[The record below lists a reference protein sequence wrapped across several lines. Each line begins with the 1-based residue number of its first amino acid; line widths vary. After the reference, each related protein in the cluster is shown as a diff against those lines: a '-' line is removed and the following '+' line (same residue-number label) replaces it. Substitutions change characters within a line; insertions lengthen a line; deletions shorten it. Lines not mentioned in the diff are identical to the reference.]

1 MPGTFRSKNG
11 ATLSGHSDKWS
22 NQNRSARS
30 HDAGQGSKG
39 KRNQGTGIQGKLNT
53 LPSDGVDTSKMQPE
67 EKLKYFKS
75 LGLMP
80 GKGVSPAEQPPA
92 KEVPKD
98 PVHGSRNKVQ
108 ALTQDLAKVFADRPH
123 YLTSIVQ
130 ELKAVDPSK
139 FKSAVFA
146 AYRAMQEV
154 TAQDNVAQADILEH
168 ILSAIR
174 NNTIE

>member
-22 NQNRSARS
+22 DKNRSANS

-39 KRNQGTGIQGKLNT
+39 KRNQGTGIQGKLNAM
-53 LPSDGVDTSKMQPE
+53 PSDGIDTSKMNPD

-80 GKGVSPAEQPPA
+80 GKGVAPAEPKP
-92 KEVPKD
+92 KEVVKD

-108 ALTQDLAKVFADRPH
+108 ALTQDLAKVFADKPN
-123 YLTSIVQ
+123 YLNSRS
-130 ELKAVDPSK
+130 E
-139 FKSAVFA
+139 
-146 AYRAMQEV
+146 E
-154 TAQDNVAQADILEH
+154 
-168 ILSAIR
+168 
-174 NNTIE
+174 